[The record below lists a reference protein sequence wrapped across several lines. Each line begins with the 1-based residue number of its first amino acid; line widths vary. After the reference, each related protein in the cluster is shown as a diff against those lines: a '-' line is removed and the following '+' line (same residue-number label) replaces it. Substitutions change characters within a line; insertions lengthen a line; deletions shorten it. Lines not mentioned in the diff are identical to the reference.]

1 VQLAGDA
8 QSVVAMTDHEK
19 KRVEELLADLDS
31 LPEIPEENSVDEVS
45 IQTRTVELSLEQRLT
60 DGMPYH
66 YQTDSA
72 KAQIK
77 KIVVLLHCT
86 GQPMLAGTPG

>member
-1 VQLAGDA
+1 
-8 QSVVAMTDHEK
+8 MTDHEK

-45 IQTRTVELSLEQRLT
+45 IQTRTVGLSLEQLLT

-77 KIVVLLHCT
+77 KNKTTQSFYCIVQVNLC
-86 GQPMLAGTPG
+86 